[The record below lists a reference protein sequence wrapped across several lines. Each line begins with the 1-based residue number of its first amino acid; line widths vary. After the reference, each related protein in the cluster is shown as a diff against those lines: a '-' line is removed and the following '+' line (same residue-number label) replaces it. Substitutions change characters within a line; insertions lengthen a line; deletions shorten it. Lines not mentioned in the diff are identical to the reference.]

1 MSGSRPGH
9 RPAMVDRVI
18 TEDGHPPDDSILQTV
33 EETGRLPAVR
43 VASERGLP
51 RHLPHESAQQRSTA
65 PSDRS
70 PFRFVGRPIPA
81 TETSIT
87 NRTLLHASAQTKE
100 LRVPSG
106 DAVGGTARVAPV
118 VGELVTKP
126 RRDARR
132 EWIAVDVPQHVQ
144 DVPLVAVGDPG
155 SVVAGFPEVA
165 AATEKTVQTHRG
177 VPVEPVHDPRQFIG
191 ATRLDQVV
199 DMIAHH
205 RDGVDAS
212 PELFGRPSEG
222 VKHEEP
228 SLLALQV
235 EGPVVAPHRD
245 VRTATRTTASR
256 RSRHEK
262 DSTGF
267 ERTCDRRSQGLDET
281 PTGSAARTRT
291 RTLLKAG
298 VFDAP
303 SRVRGTRMFAS
314 G

>member
-1 MSGSRPGH
+1 MLRPRRRNCGCQVV
-9 RPAMVDRVI
+9 MV
-18 TEDGHPPDDSILQTV
+18 G
-33 EETGRLPAVR
+33 
-43 VASERGLP
+43 
-51 RHLPHESAQQRSTA
+51 
-65 PSDRS
+65 
-70 PFRFVGRPIPA
+70 
-81 TETSIT
+81 
-87 NRTLLHASAQTKE
+87 
-100 LRVPSG
+100 G
-106 DAVGGTARVAPV
+106 DAIGGAARVAPV

-132 EWIAVDVPQHVQ
+132 ERIAVDVPQHVQ
-144 DVPLVAVGDPG
+144 DVSLVTVGDPG
-155 SVVAGFPEVA
+155 GVVASFPEVA
-165 AATEKTVQTHRG
+165 AATEEAVQTHRG

-212 PELFGRPSEG
+212 SELLGRPGEG
-222 VKHEEP
+222 VEYEEP
-228 SLLALQV
+228 GLLALQI
-235 EGPVVAPHRD
+235 EGPVVAPHRH
-245 VRTATRTTASR
+245 VRTATRATASR
-256 RSRHEK
+256 RSRHGK

-267 ERTCDRRSQGLDET
+267 EKTGDRRSQGLDET

>member
-1 MSGSRPGH
+1 
-9 RPAMVDRVI
+9 MV
-18 TEDGHPPDDSILQTV
+18 G
-33 EETGRLPAVR
+33 
-43 VASERGLP
+43 
-51 RHLPHESAQQRSTA
+51 
-65 PSDRS
+65 
-70 PFRFVGRPIPA
+70 
-81 TETSIT
+81 
-87 NRTLLHASAQTKE
+87 
-100 LRVPSG
+100 G
-106 DAVGGTARVAPV
+106 DAVGGAARVAPV

-144 DVPLVAVGDPG
+144 DMPLVAVGDPG
-155 SVVAGFPEVA
+155 GVVAGFPEVA
-165 AATEKTVQTHRG
+165 AATEKTIQTHRG
-177 VPVEPVHDPRQFIG
+177 IPVEPMHDPRQFIG

-212 PELFGRPSEG
+212 SELLGHPGEG
-222 VKHEEP
+222 VKYEEP
-228 SLLALQV
+228 GFLAWGGRAMQV

-256 RSRHEK
+256 RSRHGK
-262 DSTGF
+262 NSAGF
-267 ERTCDRRSQGLDET
+267 EKTCDRRSQGLDET